1 MVKRMRGYVNNYFFS
16 THDDKMRNRYIAK
29 AGFGPFK
36 QDDQS
41 LKDPLVYYITIP
53 MYCDGIY
60 KQHSITYDEF
70 QEYKEI
76 CIQQSSYFTQHI
88 SAYRAIY

>member
-36 QDDQS
+36 QDDQ
-41 LKDPLVYYITIP
+41 
-53 MYCDGIY
+53 
-60 KQHSITYDEF
+60 
-70 QEYKEI
+70 
-76 CIQQSSYFTQHI
+76 
-88 SAYRAIY
+88 